1 MDIVETDQ
9 RANLVSTAG
18 ERIEATV
25 WLESNSPDLT
35 SQQRANFL
43 SAVDTYY
50 EEDPVAERTA
60 GPLGCIRQDERKFAE
75 ILRKVLGE
83 VPPSPPSPSFDLP

>member
-1 MDIVETDQ
+1 M
-9 RANLVSTAG
+9 STES

-35 SQQRANFL
+35 SQQCAKFL
-43 SAVDTYY
+43 SAVDAYY
-50 EEDPVAERTA
+50 EVDPVAERTA
-60 GPLGCIRQDERKFAE
+60 GPLGCIRQDESKFAE

-83 VPPSPPSPSFDLP
+83 VPPSPPSPPLDFP